1 MNERELLIEL
11 QAEHAELIKF
21 NEKLDRERNHYRDQ
35 ANRSSRKVAMAKNI
49 VNEHFRLKK
58 DDPDL
63 TLRAIQT
70 VLERCFE
77 S

>member
-1 MNERELLIEL
+1 MNEREQLIEL

-21 NEKLDRERNHYRDQ
+21 NEKLDRERNHYRDK
-35 ANRSSRKVAMAKNI
+35 ANRSSIKVEMAKDI

-58 DDPDL
+58 DDPEL